1 VSAAASAVSHGP
13 ICDDGAGHAEMEQPL
28 LSSVWS
34 LAIIQTETSP
44 ALWQTMPSLHSDVA
58 LHVVAQT
65 PSVLLPL
72 E

>member
-1 VSAAASAVSHGP
+1 MTAAARPVSHSP
-13 ICDDGAGHAEMEQPL
+13 IDDPDVGDAVREQPL
-28 LSSVWS
+28 LSSAEP
-34 LAIIQTETSP
+34 LGRIQTEMLP
-44 ALWQTMPSLHSDVA
+44 AFWQTMPSLHSDVA